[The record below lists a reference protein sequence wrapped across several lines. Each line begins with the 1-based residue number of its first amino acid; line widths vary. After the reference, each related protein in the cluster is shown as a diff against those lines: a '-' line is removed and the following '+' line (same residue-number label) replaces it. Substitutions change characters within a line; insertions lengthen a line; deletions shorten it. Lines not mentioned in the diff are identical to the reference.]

1 MDAEEPSN
9 GSGQE
14 EEQDQDDEES
24 DDEEVSHE
32 ESGEES
38 GIEDDQTGYLRELR
52 DQLLEE
58 RQRTLELAET
68 WEAKTAERLRQMESI
83 ATRIMPAYSA
93 ALRLDPGPAAT
104 VITADEG
111 AGVEEFGGGVGVGH
125 DQLDHVQDEL
135 EGFEGWRGSTL
146 LARAMARAR
155 RSPFYA
161 PEFQRYQQRYPGLSQ
176 LVLHVFTFVS
186 TMEFH
191 GLAPNGMP
199 PKPALA

>member
-9 GSGQE
+9 GSG
-14 EEQDQDDEES
+14 QDQDDEES

-111 AGVEEFGGGVGVGH
+111 AGVEEFGGGEGVGH

-161 PEFQRYQQRYPGLSQ
+161 TELERYRQRYQGLGLSE

-191 GLAPNGMP
+191 GLAPPRMP
-199 PKPALA
+199 PKPPNA

>member
-9 GSGQE
+9 RTK
-14 EEQDQDDEES
+14 EQDQDDEES

-32 ESGEES
+32 VSGEES
-38 GIEDDQTGYLRELR
+38 GIEDDQTGYLRELIR

-83 ATRIMPAYSA
+83 ATKIMPAYSA

-161 PEFQRYQQRYPGLSQ
+161 PEFQRYRQRYPGLSQ

-186 TMEFH
+186 TMQFH

>member
-9 GSGQE
+9 GSG
-14 EEQDQDDEES
+14 QDQDDEES

-83 ATRIMPAYSA
+83 ATKIMPAYSS

-161 PEFQRYQQRYPGLSQ
+161 PEFQRYRQRYPGLSQ

>member
-14 EEQDQDDEES
+14 EEQDQD
-24 DDEEVSHE
+24 
-32 ESGEES
+32 
-38 GIEDDQTGYLRELR
+38 LRELR

-83 ATRIMPAYSA
+83 ATKIMPAYSA

-161 PEFQRYQQRYPGLSQ
+161 PEFQRYRQRYPGLSQ

>member
-9 GSGQE
+9 GSG
-14 EEQDQDDEES
+14 QDQDDEES

-58 RQRTLELAET
+58 CQRKLELAET
-68 WEAKTAERLRQMESI
+68 WEAKRAERLRQLESI
-83 ATRIMPAYSA
+83 ATKIMPAYSA

-111 AGVEEFGGGVGVGH
+111 AGVEEFGGGEGVGH

-186 TMEFH
+186 TVEFH

-199 PKPALA
+199 PKPAL